1 MASVSLQNVTK
12 VFDRHTV
19 AVSGLSL
26 DVPDG
31 RFMVLVGP
39 SGCGKTT
46 TLRLIAGLETPTGG
60 EIHIGGKPATSVPAR
75 DRDVAMVFQDGG
87 LYPHMDVYQN
97 MAFALR
103 MQKQP
108 AGQIKQRVTAAAE
121 VLGIS
126 DLLRRKPAA
135 LSGGQRRRVALGRA
149 MVRNPAVF
157 LLDEPLSHLDA
168 QLQLGLRSELK
179 DLHQRLGTTTLCVTH
194 DQAEAMALGQRIG
207 VLRQG
212 RLQQVGAPEDI
223 YDRPANRFVAGFF
236 GTPPMNF
243 LEARI
248 QCQDESV
255 VLAVGDDRLGAPP
268 HLRSHLAQKAGKA
281 VLVGIRPHDL
291 SVEPVPGDL
300 GSGLSAA
307 VATIETLGSHKNV
320 RMTLRTGGAC
330 TFIAA
335 SHTQIESGAN
345 VHLHANP
352 DRLHIFDSDEAGRN
366 IAG

>member
-1 MASVSLQNVTK
+1 
-12 VFDRHTV
+12 
-19 AVSGLSL
+19 
-26 DVPDG
+26 
-31 RFMVLVGP
+31 
-39 SGCGKTT
+39 
-46 TLRLIAGLETPTGG
+46 
-60 EIHIGGKPATSVPAR
+60 
-75 DRDVAMVFQDGG
+75 
-87 LYPHMDVYQN
+87 MDVYQN

-121 VLGIS
+121 ALGIS
-126 DLLRRKPAA
+126 DLLRRKPTG

-149 MVRNPAVF
+149 MVRQPAVF

-194 DQAEAMALGQRIG
+194 DQAEAMALGQRVG

-212 RLQQVGAPEDI
+212 RLQQVGTPEEI

-243 LEARI
+243 LEARVK
-248 QCQDESV
+248 CQDGSV
-255 VLAVGDDRLGAPP
+255 FLALKDDRLGVPP
-268 HLRSHLAQKAGKA
+268 GLRSHLAQKDGTA

-291 SVEPVPGDL
+291 SVEPIPEGKGGVL
-300 GSGLSAA
+300 SGA
-307 VATIETLGSHKNV
+307 VTTIETLGSHKNV
-320 RMTLRTGGAC
+320 RLKLPSGSVC
-330 TFIAA
+330 TAVA
-335 SHTQIESGAN
+335 TSHTRIEPGGN
-345 VHLHANP
+345 TRLHINL
-352 DRLHIFDSDEAGRN
+352 DRLHVFERDEAGRN

>member
-46 TLRLIAGLETPTGG
+46 TLRLVAGLETPTEG
-60 EIHIGGKPATSVPAR
+60 EIHIGGKPATSVSAR

-108 AGQIKQRVTAAAE
+108 AGRIKQRVTAAAE
-121 VLGIS
+121 ALGIS
-126 DLLRRKPAA
+126 DLLRRKPTA
-135 LSGGQRRRVALGRA
+135 LSGGQRRRAALGRA
-149 MVRNPAVF
+149 MVRRPAVF

-168 QLQLGLRSELK
+168 QLQLDLRSELK

-212 RLQQVGAPEDI
+212 RLQQVGTPEDI
-223 YDRPANRFVAGFF
+223 YDRPADRFVAGFF

-243 LEARI
+243 LDARV
-248 QCQDESV
+248 QRQGDSV
-255 VLAVGDDRLGAPP
+255 FLALGDDRLGVPQD
-268 HLRSHLAQKAGKA
+268 LRSHLVQKAGKA

-291 SVEPVPGDL
+291 SVEPMPGDT
-300 GSGLSAA
+300 GGGLSGT
-307 VATIETLGSHKNV
+307 VTTIETLGSHKNV
-320 RMTLRTGGAC
+320 RLKLRSGSVCTAVAPSQTG
-330 TFIAA
+330 
-335 SHTQIESGAN
+335 IEPGDN
-345 VHLHANP
+345 TRLHANLN
-352 DRLHIFDSDEAGRN
+352 RLHVFECDEAGRN